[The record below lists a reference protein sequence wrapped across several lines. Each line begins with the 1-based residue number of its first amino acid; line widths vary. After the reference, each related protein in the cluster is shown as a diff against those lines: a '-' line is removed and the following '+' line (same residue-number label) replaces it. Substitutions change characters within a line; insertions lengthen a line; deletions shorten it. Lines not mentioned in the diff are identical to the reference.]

1 MNKAAVASLE
11 VKDLSIRFPVYGAD
25 ARSLKK
31 SVVSVALGG
40 RLGVDKGGPPIVSA
54 LTDVSLSLE
63 PGDRLALVGPNGSGK
78 TTLLRAMAGVYAPDD
93 GSVTVRGRIAS
104 LLELSLGIDPSATG
118 YENIHLRGLVT
129 GLSRDQIKEKQEA
142 IATFSGLGPFLS
154 LPLKTYSSGMMARLA
169 FAVSTSIDAEV
180 LLMDE
185 WIAVGDADFRE
196 QAHNRLLSMVERA
209 HIMVLASHENS
220 LITDLCNKF
229 VYMEHGRATKVM
241 PISKLAPYTAERKAR
256 AAMGMGR

>member
-1 MNKAAVASLE
+1 VTEDAALE
-11 VKDLSIRFPVYGAD
+11 VRDLSIRFPVYGAD
-25 ARSLKK
+25 SRSLKK
-31 SVVSVALGG
+31 SVMGVALGG
-40 RLGVDKGGPPIVSA
+40 RLGMAGSHTPIVQA
-54 LTDVSLSLE
+54 LTEVSIDLR

-78 TTLLRAMAGVYAPDD
+78 TTLLRAMAGVYAPDE
-93 GSVTVRGRIAS
+93 GSVTVKGRIAS
-104 LLELSLGIDPSATG
+104 LLELSLGIDPTATG

-129 GLSRDQIKEKQEA
+129 GLSRAQIKEKQEQ
-142 IATFSGLGPFLS
+142 IAAFSGLGPFLS

-196 QAHNRLLSMVERA
+196 QAHERLLSMVERS

-220 LITDLCNKF
+220 LIQDLCNKF
-229 VYMEHGRATKVM
+229 VYMEHGRASPVM
-241 PISKLAPYTAERKAR
+241 PIGKLELYTAERRAR
-256 AAMGMGR
+256 AALETA

>member
-1 MNKAAVASLE
+1 MTEQPAALE
-11 VKDLSIRFPVYGAD
+11 VRNLSIRFPVFGAD

-40 RLGVDKGGPPIVSA
+40 RLGMSGHHTPIVQA
-54 LTDVSLSLE
+54 LTDVSLTLE

-78 TTLLRAMAGVYAPDD
+78 TTLLRAMAGVYAPDE
-93 GSVTVRGRIAS
+93 GSVTVKGRIAS

-129 GLSRDQIKEKQEA
+129 GLSRNQIKEKQEQ
-142 IATFSGLGPFLS
+142 IAAFSGLGPFLS

-196 QAHNRLLSMVERA
+196 QAHNRLLSMVERS

-220 LITDLCNKF
+220 LIKDLCNKF

-241 PISKLAPYTAERKAR
+241 PIARLESYSAERKAR
-256 AAMGMGR
+256 AAMGLG

>member
-1 MNKAAVASLE
+1 MTNTLASIS
-11 VKDLSIRFPVYGAD
+11 VRDLSLRFPIYGAD
-25 ARSLKK
+25 SRSLKK
-31 SVVSVALGG
+31 HLARIAIGG
-40 RLGVDKGGPPIVSA
+40 RLGNLDNSSTPIVAA
-54 LTDVSLSLE
+54 LSNVSFDLV

-78 TTLLRAMAGVYAPDD
+78 TTLLRVLAGVYAPDD
-93 GSVTVRGRIAS
+93 GSVRSSGRIAS
-104 LLELSLGIDPSATG
+104 LLDLSLGLDPTATG
-118 YENIHLRGLVT
+118 MENIHLRGLVA
-129 GLSRDQIKEKQEA
+129 GLTRAQIRDRIDD
-142 IATFSGLGPFLS
+142 IAEFSGLGAFLG